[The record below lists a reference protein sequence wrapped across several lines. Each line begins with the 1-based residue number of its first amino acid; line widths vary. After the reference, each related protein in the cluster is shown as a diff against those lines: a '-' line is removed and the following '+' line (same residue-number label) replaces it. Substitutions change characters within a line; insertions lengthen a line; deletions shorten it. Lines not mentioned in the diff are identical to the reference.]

1 MPDMNRRTFLRIGA
15 FSAGAVAS
23 AYALGNY
30 IPLLNEQNEPIVDP
44 EPPPLL
50 AGEDYFPT
58 ACWVGKGNCGI
69 SARRYNGRILK
80 LEGHIMHPRNSG
92 KLCPKG
98 QAQLLSVYDPFRIK
112 APLIRV
118 NEKGV
123 PGKFT
128 EGTWPEALA
137 LVGDKI
143 KAAVAKDPKLVV
155 WQKGREEDQ
164 QTFDEAFAF
173 ASGATLLAMDG
184 LMDGAGVRAT
194 DYTLGYR
201 SVLSP
206 DLRNCNYLISWGW
219 NLIGSGGNQHCWLTH
234 QQEFMGA
241 RERGMKV
248 VTLDPRLGGMGP
260 HTDTWLP
267 IKPGTDLAF
276 FLAMANVLVDK
287 SYLDEDYLV
296 NNTNSPYLVGPDGE
310 FLVIGRKEQVLDQL
324 GEVVPYDTADV
335 LPLLLG
341 EATVDGTEYRT
352 AFSIY
357 KDHIGQYTPAW
368 AAEITGLREVDIQ
381 AISEEL
387 GHQALLGSKLTID
400 PSKAKPCYA
409 ACHGDPFEGAGGGA
423 EGEAKDYVYRPVGIM
438 ADHVT
443 QQEMGFQAVRAA
455 EQVFMLLGAINAVG
469 GVHPDFSMGVT
480 EDFAGYDDIKVRS
493 PPYDITLEKSK
504 YFPLNSVNPSMV
516 SQVINTPGKF
526 DVDPSSVPEVLVVRG
541 ANNIIDA
548 ASQQDMMDAYAKYDF
563 VAVID
568 PWLNETA
575 DYYADVVLPSAT
587 MEQYDGPLNVS
598 TMYTEAFTLRLPP
611 ISPLFSSRGY
621 IDIIIDLAEEAG
633 VLYGPG
639 GMNDILNQ
647 MLKFQSAFRLDL
659 DTKTHTR
666 SILSRWAKSNGIE
679 QGVRFFEEAAVT
691 AQNRTP
697 EAIYTLPDHR
707 SYNGVRHRFYGA
719 SLKEAQTRM
728 IDAGADTAYTQDY
741 TALPTWRTPTFE
753 GSDEKYDLTLI
764 TYKKVQYIQSRATHF
779 VHMNELEPDNRLLM
793 NLHTAEERGI
803 HEDDEAWIESHN
815 AVTGDTRKVKAKVQ
829 LIEGIRPDTVA
840 LSNHYGGWVHPWV
853 KDGGPTP
860 NTLFYTGK
868 GYVTNT
874 MDQSFHV
881 KVKVKRAG

>member
-1 MPDMNRRTFLRIGA
+1 MPEMDRRTFLRIGA
-15 FSAGAVAS
+15 FSAGALAS

-30 IPLLNEQNEPIVDP
+30 IPLLRDSQKPIVDP

-58 ACWVGKGNCGI
+58 TCWVGKGSCGI
-69 SARRYNGRILK
+69 NARRYNGRILK

-98 QAQLLSVYDPFRIK
+98 QAQLLGVYDPFRIK
-112 APLIRV
+112 APLVRV
-118 NEKGV
+118 NDKGV
-123 PGKFT
+123 PGKFR
-128 EGTWPEALA
+128 EASWSEA
-137 LVGDKI
+137 VGLVGDKI
-143 KAAVAKDPKLVV
+143 KTAIAKDPRLVV
-155 WQKGREEDQ
+155 WQKGRGAEQ
-164 QTFDEAFAF
+164 QTYDEAFAF
-173 ASGATLLAMDG
+173 ASGATLLSMDA
-184 LMDGAGVRAT
+184 LMAGAGERAT

-219 NLIGSGGNQHCWLTH
+219 NLLGSGGNQHCWLTH

-287 SYLDEDYLV
+287 SYIDEDYMV
-296 NNTNSPYLVGPDGE
+296 NNTNAPFLVGPDGA
-310 FLVIGRKEQVLDQL
+310 FLDINGKEQVLTAL

-335 LPLLLG
+335 VPQLQG
-341 EATVDGTEYRT
+341 EATVDNTLYKT
-352 AFSIY
+352 AFTLY
-357 KDHIGQYTPAW
+357 KDHIDQYTPEW
-368 AAEITGLREVDIQ
+368 AAEITGLRESQIQ
-381 AISEEL
+381 SISEEL
-387 GHQALLGSKLTID
+387 GHQALIGSKLNID

-409 ACHGDPFEGAGGGA
+409 ECHGDPFDGAGGGA
-423 EGEAKDYVYRPVGIM
+423 EGEARDYVYRPVGIM

-469 GVHPDFSMGVT
+469 GVHPDFKMGVT
-480 EDFAGYDDIKVRS
+480 DDFAKYDNIRVAP

-504 YFPLNSVNPSMV
+504 FFPLNSVNPSMIA
-516 SQVINTPGKF
+516 QVIKTPGKF
-526 DVDPSSVPEVLVVRG
+526 EVDYTPEVLVVRS
-541 ANNIIDA
+541 ANTVLDVS
-548 ASQQDMMDAYAKYDF
+548 SQQDMMDAYAKFDF

-587 MEQYDGPLNVS
+587 LEQYDGPLNVG
-598 TMYTEAFTLRLPP
+598 TMYTEAFSMILPP
-611 ISPLFSSRGY
+611 ISPMFSSRGY
-621 IDIIIDLAEEAG
+621 IDIIIDLAERTG

-639 GMNDILNQ
+639 GFNDILNE
-647 MLKFQSAFRLDL
+647 MLAFQSAFRLDVEA
-659 DTKTHTR
+659 KPETR
-666 SILSRWAKSNGIE
+666 SILSRWAMSNGIE
-679 QGVRFFEEAAVT
+679 QGVRFFEEAGVT
-691 AQNRTP
+691 GKNRSP
-697 EAIYTLPDHR
+697 ETVYTMPGHR
-707 SYNGVRHRFYGA
+707 SYNGIRHRFYGA
-719 SLKEAQTRM
+719 SLLDAQVRM
-728 IDAGADTAYTQDY
+728 TEAGAEKAYTQDY
-741 TALPTWRTPTFE
+741 TALPTWRALTFE
-753 GSDEKYDLTLI
+753 GSPDEYDLTLI
-764 TYKKVQYIQSRATHF
+764 AYRKVQFIQSRATHL
-779 VHMNELEPDNRLLM
+779 VHMNELEPENRLLM
-793 NLHTAEERGI
+793 NVHTAEERGI
-803 HEDDEAWIESHN
+803 HEEDEAWVESN
-815 AVTGDTRKVKAKVQ
+815 NSVTGDTRKVKARVQ

-840 LSNHYGGWVHPWV
+840 LAHHYGGWVHPWA

-860 NTLFYTGK
+860 NTLFFTGK

-874 MDQSFHV
+874 MDQSLHVRV
-881 KVKVKRAG
+881 KVERAG

>member
-1 MPDMNRRTFLRIGA
+1 MDRRTFLRIGA

-30 IPLLNEQNEPIVDP
+30 IPLLNDQQEPIVDQ

-69 SARRYNGRILK
+69 NARRYNGRILK

-98 QAQLLSVYDPFRIK
+98 QAQLLSVYDPYRVK
-112 APLIRV
+112 APLVRV

-123 PGKFT
+123 PGKFRET
-128 EGTWPEALA
+128 SWSEAIG
-137 LVGDKI
+137 LVGDQI
-143 KAAVAKDPKLVV
+143 KDALAKDPRYVV
-155 WQKGREEDQ
+155 WQKGRGVDS

-173 ASGATLLAMDG
+173 ASGATLLPMDA
-184 LMDGAGVRAT
+184 LMAGAGERAT

-219 NLIGSGGNQHCWLTH
+219 NLLGSGGNQHCWLAH
-234 QQEFMGA
+234 QMEFMGA

-248 VTLDPRLGGMGP
+248 VSLDPRLGGMGP
-260 HTDTWLP
+260 HTDKWLP

-287 SYLDEDYLV
+287 KYIDTDYMV
-296 NNTNSPYLVGPDGE
+296 NNTNGPFLVDPDGS
-310 FLVIGRKEQVLDQL
+310 FLVTRRKEQVLNDL
-324 GEVVPYDTADV
+324 GEVVPYDTHGV
-335 LPLLLG
+335 VPQLEG
-341 EATVDGTEYRT
+341 EVRVDGTLYRT

-368 AAEITGLREVDIQ
+368 AAEITGIREVDIQ
-381 AISEEL
+381 AVSEEL
-387 GHQALLGSKLTID
+387 GHQALIGSKLTID

-409 ACHGDPFEGAGGGA
+409 ECHGDPFEGAGGGA
-423 EGEAKDYVYRPVGIM
+423 EGEPQDFVYRPVGIM

-469 GVHPDFSMGVT
+469 GVHPDYRMGAT
-480 EDFAGYDDIKVRS
+480 DDFARYDDIRVNQ
-493 PPYDITLEKSK
+493 PPYDITLENSK
-504 YFPLNSVNPSMV
+504 YFPLNSINPSMV
-516 SQVINTPGKF
+516 AQVINTPNQFG
-526 DVDPSSVPEVLVVRG
+526 VDYTPEVLVVQG
-541 ANNIIDA
+541 ANNVINA
-548 ASQQDMMDAYAKYDF
+548 ASQQDVVDAYAKYKF

-575 DYYADVVLPSAT
+575 DHFADVVLPSAT
-587 MEQYDGPLNVS
+587 LEQYDGPLNVS

-611 ISPLFSSRGY
+611 VSPLFNSRGY
-621 IDIIIDLAEEAG
+621 IDIIIDLAERAG

-639 GMNDILNQ
+639 GMNDVLNQ
-647 MLKFQSAFRLDL
+647 MLEFQSAFRMDL
-659 DTKTHTR
+659 DTKTQSR
-666 SILSRWAKSNGIE
+666 SILSRWAKSKGIE
-679 QGVRFFEEAAVT
+679 QGVRFFEESGVT
-691 AQNRTP
+691 AQNRAP
-697 EAIYTLPDHR
+697 EEIYTLPGYR

-719 SLKEAQTRM
+719 SLLETQAKQVN
-728 IDAGADTAYTQDY
+728 AGAGDAYSRDY

-753 GSDEKYDLTLI
+753 GSDEEYDLTLI
-764 TYKKVQYIQSRATHF
+764 AYRKVQYIQSRATHF

-793 NLHTAEERGI
+793 NVHAAEERGI
-803 HEDDEAWIESHN
+803 HEDDEAWIKSHN
-815 AVTGDTRKVKAKVQ
+815 ALTGDTRKVKARVQ

-840 LSNHYGGWVHPWV
+840 LSHHYGGWVHPWV

-860 NTLFYTGK
+860 NTLFFTGK

-881 KVKVKRAG
+881 KVKVERAG